1 MGRINLDE
9 LKAGMLLAADVF
21 ESSGG
26 LLAAAGTEIT
36 EKQIG
41 IFRKWGVRELEVE
54 GISSEALHDET
65 LSHLDPE
72 QIQKIEKKVASL
84 FRHID
89 EYDPFTKELKRLC
102 SMRLIARLNGGGAL

>member
-1 MGRINLDE
+1 
-9 LKAGMLLAADVF
+9 VF

-41 IFRKWGVRELEVE
+41 IFRKWGIRELEVE
-54 GISSEALHDET
+54 GISSEALHNET
-65 LSHLDPE
+65 MSHLDPE
-72 QIQKIEKKVASL
+72 QIHKIEKKVESL

-89 EYDPFTKELKRLC
+89 ENDPFTKELKRIC
-102 SMRLIARLNGGGAL
+102 STRLIARMNGGGAL